1 MIWLTFKKVG
11 LLPGG
16 IIPSRVMARLS
27 PPFNTKPPAQG
38 LPATVLPQNCKGTGP
53 VLVMVSTV
61 LPNSNLFIV
70 KTKSLDFS
78 ILVVKKSETLFT
90 ALYMQCTH
98 ERQPLGAT
106 TKGLYCAAHGSA
118 FDLDGNVTI
127 QPATA
132 ALTKFTT
139 ELNDSMLTIL
149 IPKTI

>member
-1 MIWLTFKKVG
+1 MERKDFITNTCKACAG
-11 LLPGG
+11 LLLGG
-16 IIPSRVMARLS
+16 ALISLFESCA
-27 PPFNTKPPAQG
+27 T
-38 LPATVLPQNCKGTGP
+38 LPVVKAAAVNKTIVVDL
-53 VLVMVSTV
+53 STV
-61 LPNSNLFIV
+61 LPTNNLFIV
-70 KTKSLDFS
+70 KSKALDFS
-78 ILVVKKSETLFT
+78 ILVIKKSETLFT

-139 ELNDSMLTIL
+139 ELNNNMLSIF
-149 IPKTI
+149 IPKTT